1 MRWSICLLLLIADPL
16 PCAADGPVLSFDEA
30 VALALDHAPEVTA
43 DAQGVAAMRELE
55 VSAGRLPDPALIVGV
70 DNLPVE
76 GPDAWST
83 TADFMTMRKIGL
95 MQEFPSREKRRLE
108 RERASAQVG
117 LADAE
122 LAETSLAIAREAARA
137 WIRSATSES
146 TLRALVRLRPEVKL
160 GATAAR
166 AGVAAGRT
174 STAEALA
181 AAAAAARLETRI
193 LDLEG
198 KARQARAELAR
209 WVGAEAERPLGPLP
223 ALEALPAPVPVLLA
237 DTGQHGAL
245 LPYAARVVAAKSDLE
260 LARAE
265 RRPDWSAELSFAKRG
280 PGFDDMASLEFTVD
294 LPLFARHRQT
304 PVIAARGADLRR
316 LEAERESGL
325 RAHAAELRQVLIEWE
340 QSGAQ
345 LAQYDRELLPLARE
359 RSRAALAAY
368 RAGSAELR
376 FAVEAVEDEIELLI
390 ERAELADARGRAWA
404 YLRYLEPRHL
414 PG

>member
-1 MRWSICLLLLIADPL
+1 MRWSICLLLLVASPL

-30 VALALDHAPEVTA
+30 VAIALRDAPEVTA
-43 DAQGVAAMRELE
+43 GAQGAAAMRELE

-76 GPDAWST
+76 GPDAWSA

-95 MQEFPSREKRRLE
+95 MQEFPGREKRRLE
-108 RERASAQVG
+108 RERASAAVG

-146 TLRALVRLRPEVKL
+146 TLRELIRLRPEVEL

-223 ALEALPAPVPVLLA
+223 PLEVLPAPVPVLLA

-245 LPYAARVVAAKSDLE
+245 LPHAARIVAAQSALE

-280 PGFDDMASLEFTVD
+280 PGFDDMASLEFTVG
-294 LPLFARHRQT
+294 LPLFARHRQN

-368 RAGSAELR
+368 RAASAELR
-376 FAVEAVEDEIELLI
+376 FAVEAVEDEIELLV

-404 YLRYLEPRHL
+404 FLRYLELRHL